1 MKISYALLLISTS
14 LCAQA
19 ADWEYVTAT
28 GASNVYADLA
38 SVKARNGNT
47 KSAWFLF
54 DHLDTRY
61 DIESARVFKSSIH
74 LIEIDCA
81 SKRLEWSRI
90 EMYAG
95 PLAAG
100 AKVGARNTGNL
111 AASFM
116 ESVQE
121 TSREAMVASICE
133 IP

>member
-1 MKISYALLLISTS
+1 MKTFHALLLVFLSP
-14 LCAQA
+14 CAQG

-38 SVKARNGNT
+38 SVKTRTGKA

-54 DHLDTRY
+54 DHLETRY
-61 DIESARVFKSSIH
+61 DTESARVFKSSIH
-74 LIEIDCA
+74 HIEIDCV
-81 SKRLEWSRI
+81 SKQLDWSRI

-95 PLAAG
+95 PLATG
-100 AKVGARNTGNL
+100 TKVSARNIDNQ

-121 TSREAMVASICE
+121 ASREAMAISICE
-133 IP
+133 L